1 MTTKTINR
9 IKLIEENEA
18 SDKSKRLLEN
28 VKKAFGRVPNVFK
41 MMANSPAVLDAYLKF
56 SGALKSSKL
65 SSNLAEQIAVFS
77 ANKNK
82 CEYCEAVHSFI
93 LSDLG
98 ASNEEIKDI
107 RNGVSSDA
115 KTQAMLAFSNAVIE
129 KIGKVSDDDLNKI
142 RQAGF
147 SDEEI
152 LEIVANVSL
161 NILTNSLNNLAEP
174 LLDFPSPE
182 K

>member
-1 MTTKTINR
+1 V
-9 IKLIEENEA
+9 
-18 SDKSKRLLEN
+18 LE
-28 VKKAFGRVPNVFK
+28 
-41 MMANSPAVLDAYLKF
+41 
-56 SGALKSSKL
+56 
-65 SSNLAEQIAVFS
+65 
-77 ANKNK
+77 
-82 CEYCEAVHSFI
+82 
-93 LSDLG
+93 
-98 ASNEEIKDI
+98 
-107 RNGVSSDA
+107 
-115 KTQAMLAFSNAVIE
+115 FSNTVIE
-129 KIGKVSDDDLNKI
+129 KVGKVSDDDLNKI